1 MKKISPLSTQEP
13 KMYKR
18 ISEEYGTLEIGVRR
32 RGSSSRASNENIS
45 SFFGNLFVPLLLF
58 FWFISFIKRYV

>member
-1 MKKISPLSTQEP
+1 MKKIRPLSTQEP

-18 ISEEYGTLEIGVRR
+18 ILEEFERLEIGVRR

-45 SFFGNLFVPLLLF
+45 SYYRKVGSG
-58 FWFISFIKRYV
+58 W

>member
-1 MKKISPLSTQEP
+1 MNRAAYLEETIKKIRPLSTQEP

-18 ISEEYGTLEIGVRR
+18 ISEEFGRLEIEVRR

-45 SFFGNLFVPLLLF
+45 SYSL
-58 FWFISFIKRYV
+58 R